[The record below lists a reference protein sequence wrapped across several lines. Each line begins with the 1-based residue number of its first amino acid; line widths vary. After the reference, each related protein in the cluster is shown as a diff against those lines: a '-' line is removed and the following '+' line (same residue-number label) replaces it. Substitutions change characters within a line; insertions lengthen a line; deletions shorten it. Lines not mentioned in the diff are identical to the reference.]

1 MVRVL
6 LCCTLSFLIA
16 AIPRLS
22 AQTRRSPTRSD
33 NKSQACGPISDGAL
47 KCTRFGFSYRIP
59 FGWVDRT
66 DDMQGENEAD
76 TESTTKSEAASS
88 KSQTLLAIFERPPG
102 APGETIN
109 SAVVIAAE
117 SVSDYHAVK
126 QASDYLGPISELA
139 EQRGFKSVSEPYSF
153 SVGGKQLVRADFSKE
168 RGKLTMRQS
177 SLVMIEKGYIVSFTF
192 AAGSEDEIDTLISK
206 LSFSV
211 RAQAYK

>member
-16 AIPRLS
+16 AIPQLS

-47 KCTRFGFSYRIP
+47 KCTRFGFSYKIP

-66 DDMQGENEAD
+66 DDMRGENEAD

-102 APGETIN
+102 APGEIIY

-117 SVSDYHAVK
+117 SADDNYACKLFSY
-126 QASDYLGPISELA
+126 YLGSISE
-139 EQRGFKSVSEPYSF
+139 
-153 SVGGKQLVRADFSKE
+153 
-168 RGKLTMRQS
+168 
-177 SLVMIEKGYIVSFTF
+177 F
-192 AAGSEDEIDTLISK
+192 A
-206 LSFSV
+206 
-211 RAQAYK
+211 